1 MAEAKPKL
9 WSVTLTPH
17 RSLNRNGF
25 LVLFGLVVFINAVM
39 AIFFLFLK
47 AWPVFGFLGVDVAL
61 VWFAFRAS
69 ENSARQSE
77 RIVIEGDDLRLI
89 KSSPKGDA
97 VEQSFNRRWTR
108 VQLEYDEAREI
119 VGRLFLVSRGKHT
132 EIASFL
138 GADERRSLANELNA
152 VMTSPKI

>member
-1 MAEAKPKL
+1 M
-9 WSVTLTPH
+9 
-17 RSLNRNGF
+17 
-25 LVLFGLVVFINAVM
+25 
-39 AIFFLFLK
+39 
-47 AWPVFGFLGVDVAL
+47 
-61 VWFAFRAS
+61 
-69 ENSARQSE
+69 
-77 RIVIEGDDLRLI
+77 IEGDDLRLI
-89 KSSPKGDA
+89 KSSPKGHA

>member
-17 RSLNRNGF
+17 RSLNRSGF

-39 AIFFLFLK
+39 AIFFLVLK

-61 VWFAFRAS
+61 VWFAFRAN
-69 ENSARQSE
+69 ENSAQQSE

-89 KSSPKGDA
+89 KQRPKKQV
-97 VEQSFNRRWTR
+97 VEQSFNRRWTK
-108 VQLEYDEAREI
+108 VLLEYDDAREI
-119 VGRLFLVSRGKHT
+119 VGRMFLVSHGKRT